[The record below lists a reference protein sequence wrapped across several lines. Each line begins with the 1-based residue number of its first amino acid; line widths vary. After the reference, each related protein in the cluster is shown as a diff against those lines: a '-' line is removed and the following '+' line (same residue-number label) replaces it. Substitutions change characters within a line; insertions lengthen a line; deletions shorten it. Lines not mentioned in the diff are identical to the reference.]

1 MNISDTCR
9 YTKSS
14 PHEEPGPEPV
24 HVDVAGGQ
32 QLMGKL
38 RGQRGVQLGREVAQR
53 VLHGQLQDADTDRQ
67 GEQVEPQAL
76 WLRHWIQDPAYG
88 FKFLFWQ

>member
-24 HVDVAGGQ
+24 HVDV
-32 QLMGKL
+32 
-38 RGQRGVQLGREVAQR
+38 VQLTSESVHVDVVKKELGPESVH
-53 VLHGQLQDADTDRQ
+53 VDVVNLTS
-67 GEQVEPQAL
+67 
-76 WLRHWIQDPAYG
+76 
-88 FKFLFWQ
+88 